1 MRVVP
6 TCLSVLLLASATLVA
21 SVTLFASRALAFEGL
36 LKASLSSEQGVVAQI
51 NARYSKGGD
60 VRMDIRSKDADG
72 HPVNA
77 TTIMPAEGK
86 SYYTIAHDQRTI
98 IEAPYSALAKNS
110 RQVTG
115 SGENANLEIKKL
127 GKETVSGVPTEHVR
141 LIDRDNRAVIDLW
154 LTQKYPADLWTRAFR
169 GRNLG
174 LEMSDDERTKAMK
187 KYGVKPGFSMKMRVE
202 QAEGVPV
209 VFLVEQVKRE
219 PVPPDVFSLPEGYT
233 RIDAPAPAR
242 P

>member
-1 MRVVP
+1 M
-6 TCLSVLLLASATLVA
+6 
-21 SVTLFASRALAFEGL
+21 
-36 LKASLSSEQGVVAQI
+36 
-51 NARYSKGGD
+51 
-60 VRMDIRSKDADG
+60 
-72 HPVNA
+72 
-77 TTIMPAEGK
+77 
-86 SYYTIAHDQRTI
+86 
-98 IEAPYSALAKNS
+98 
-110 RQVTG
+110 
-115 SGENANLEIKKL
+115 
-127 GKETVSGVPTEHVR
+127 PTEHVR

-187 KYGVKPGFSMKMRVE
+187 KYGVKPGFSMKMRVK

-233 RIDAPAPAR
+233 RIEAPAPAQ